1 MSDAA
6 VDFDAEVESH
16 LFAQLGEMGDLVER
30 ERQELL
36 SAEAGV
42 DAHDEDVVQ
51 HGENFDEGIDG
62 GGGVEDDAGEHTVMH
77 DLLQSA
83 MEVAADLLVDAHQV
97 GPGFGEV
104 GDEGVGVFDHHVAVE
119 GQPGDGAE
127 GLDHGRPEGDVG
139 HEVAV
144 HDVDVEEGGSAA
156 FGRGDLVGEMGEVRG
171 EDGCGQFD
179 HEGVLLG
186 TAGCEFISVEREA
199 QGAGTT
205 ADIQDRKGGG
215 GLGTVFC
222 GTGMTMETTGLS
234 AEETAKLTPAM
245 RQYFAAKEQF
255 PDCLMFCR
263 IGDFYELF
271 YEDAIL
277 VARELQLTLT
287 ARDRE
292 KKQPMCGVP
301 YHAAEAYL
309 QRLLRMGYKIAL
321 CEQMEDPKLTKTV
334 VRREVTRVL
343 TPGTSLDPALGA
355 EQSNY
360 LASVAALGEGAACAY
375 GLALLDLSTGEFRA
389 TEFVG
394 AGAWGLLGDELG
406 RVRPAELL
414 YGQGLVGGSSLS
426 GNLGLGKTHVSE
438 SRHGAPDSGA
448 SAGMHEE
455 TWQSCFEGI
464 RTKTPL
470 EEWVF
475 TAEYAMPLVRN
486 HFKVHSLDG
495 MGLGGHEAAVA
506 AAGALLHYMRQT
518 KQGGLEHVDGL
529 RFYER
534 SSSLEL
540 DAVSVRNLELVEPLF
555 SGESAQTTL
564 FYTLDACCT
573 PMGKRLLR
581 ASLLRPFRGVAEI
594 EARLEAVGEAAA
606 SLRKREEL
614 RRSMDG
620 VLDLERLLGRVAADS
635 AGPREVMA
643 LAKTLG
649 CLPGVVAAVRAFE
662 ARRWKE
668 LGGADGILAG
678 AGEQPTLRDETA
690 KDGPPGCSDGLP
702 GSSGVDTLEDLH
714 EMIVRTIVE
723 EPPVSLGEGGAIREG
738 VDAELDELRE
748 LGRSGRQALAAI
760 EERERARTGIGSL
773 KVRFNNVF
781 GYYLEVTKANAKAVP
796 ADYERKQT
804 LVNAERFTTPEL
816 KEYETKILTAQE
828 RSGEI
833 ERRIF
838 AELRRQLLEAAGR
851 MRETARKVAEI
862 DLMACFA
869 HLAALRGWVRP
880 RVEESGRLE
889 FVQARHPVVER
900 RLEESGGGRFVPN
913 SVYLDAGSIDP
924 PGHLRESGGPAVL
937 LITGPNMGGK
947 STYLRMAALLVVMAQ
962 MGCFVPAESM
972 RLGLVDRIYTR
983 IGASDNV
990 ARGRSTFMVEMT
1002 ETAAILN
1009 TATNRSLVLLDEMGR
1024 GTATYDGLSLAW
1036 ATVEHLHD
1044 RIGARTLFATH
1055 YHELTLLAERLARLT
1070 NLRVTV
1076 KETAG
1081 GIVFLHTVEAGPA
1094 SKSYGIEVARLAGLP
1109 GAVIARAREV
1119 LKVHERAETQQ
1130 VREASPA
1137 AAQMQMTMFTPLSQ
1151 RIVDRL
1157 AEADVDGLTP
1167 REALSLLAE
1176 LQKELK
1182 G

>member
-1 MSDAA
+1 MTIETMANLASEAA
-6 VDFDAEVESH
+6 
-16 LFAQLGEMGDLVER
+16 G
-30 ERQELL
+30 
-36 SAEAGV
+36 
-42 DAHDEDVVQ
+42 
-51 HGENFDEGIDG
+51 
-62 GGGVEDDAGEHTVMH
+62 
-77 DLLQSA
+77 
-83 MEVAADLLVDAHQV
+83 
-97 GPGFGEV
+97 
-104 GDEGVGVFDHHVAVE
+104 
-119 GQPGDGAE
+119 
-127 GLDHGRPEGDVG
+127 
-139 HEVAV
+139 
-144 HDVDVEEGGSAA
+144 
-156 FGRGDLVGEMGEVRG
+156 
-171 EDGCGQFD
+171 
-179 HEGVLLG
+179 
-186 TAGCEFISVEREA
+186 
-199 QGAGTT
+199 
-205 ADIQDRKGGG
+205 
-215 GLGTVFC
+215 
-222 GTGMTMETTGLS
+222 
-234 AEETAKLTPAM
+234 LTPVM
-245 RQYFAAKEQF
+245 RQYFAAKEQH

-277 VARELQLTLT
+277 VAKELQLTLT

-301 YHAAEAYL
+301 YHAAEVYL
-309 QRLLRMGYKIAL
+309 QKLLRLGYKIAL
-321 CEQMEDPKLTKTV
+321 CEQMEDPKQTKTI

-343 TPGTSLDPALGA
+343 TPGTALDPTLGA

-360 LASVAALGEGAACAY
+360 LASVCAMGSGAAQVC

-389 TEFVG
+389 TEF
-394 AGAWGLLGDELG
+394 AGVSAWAAAVDELG
-406 RVRPAELL
+406 RVRPVELL
-414 YGQGLVGGSSLS
+414 YGTGLLGGVNLAGEESSDTAA
-426 GNLGLGKTHVSE
+426 GL
-438 SRHGAPDSGA
+438 D
-448 SAGMHEE
+448 
-455 TWQSCFEGI
+455 GI
-464 RTKTPL
+464 RTKTAL
-470 EEWVF
+470 DEWVF
-475 TAEYAMPLVRN
+475 TSEYAVPLVRN

-495 MGLGGHEAAVA
+495 MGLGGHDAAAV

-534 SSSLEL
+534 STCLEL

-564 FYTLDACCT
+564 FYTMDACCT

-581 ASLLRPFRGVAEI
+581 ASLLRPASGLKEI
-594 EARLEAVGEAAA
+594 EARLEAVGEAAGD
-606 SLRKREEL
+606 LRRREGL

-620 VLDLERLLGRVAADS
+620 VLDLERLLGRVALDS

-649 CLPGVVAAVRAFE
+649 CLPGVVAAVRLFE
-662 ARRWKE
+662 SARWRE
-668 LGGADGILAG
+668 LAESLDPL
-678 AGEQPTLRDETA
+678 D
-690 KDGPPGCSDGLP
+690 
-702 GSSGVDTLEDLH
+702 DLH
-714 EMIVRTIVE
+714 EMIVRTIAE
-723 EPPVSLGEGGAIREG
+723 EPPVSLGDGGAIREG

-748 LGRSGRQALAAI
+748 LSRSGRQSLAAI

-773 KVRFNNVF
+773 KVRFNTVF

-862 DLMACFA
+862 DLLGCFA

-880 RVEESGRLE
+880 QVEESGVLE

-913 SVYLDAGSIDP
+913 SVHLDADA
-924 PGHLRESGGPAVL
+924 GPAVL

-962 MGCFVPAESM
+962 MGCFVPAERM

-1055 YHELTLLAERLARLT
+1055 YHELTLLAERLERLT

-1094 SKSYGIEVARLAGLP
+1094 SKSYGIEVAKLAGLP
-1109 GAVIARAREV
+1109 AGVIARAREV

-1137 AAQMQMTMFTPLSQ
+1137 AVQMQMTMFTPLSQ

-1167 REALSLLAE
+1167 REALNLLAE
-1176 LQKELK
+1176 LQRELK